1 MNATQLGWTDVLQML
16 LSFGLVVV
24 LLLVLLHFLKKMQQG
39 QGFGRNDRRMRVVE
53 TLGLGAR
60 QKVVITRVDDREFLL
75 GVTATDITVLGQ
87 WDAHDRPSDLGA
99 AMAVANSKK
108 T

>member
-39 QGFGRNDRRMRVVE
+39 QGFGRADRRMRVVE

-75 GVTATDITVLGQ
+75 GVTASDITVLGQ
-87 WDAHDRPSDLGA
+87 WEANDRPSELGA

>member
-39 QGFGRNDRRMRVVE
+39 QGFGRADRRIRVVE

-75 GVTATDITVLGQ
+75 GVTASDITVLGQ
-87 WDAHDRPSDLGA
+87 WDANDRPSDLGA
-99 AMAVANSKK
+99 AMAVANPKK

>member
-1 MNATQLGWTDVLQML
+1 MNANQLGWTDALQML
-16 LSFGLVVV
+16 LSFGFVVV

-39 QGFGRNDRRMRVVE
+39 QGFGRSARRMQVVE

-75 GVTATDITVLGQ
+75 GVTATDISVLGQ
-87 WDAHDRPSDLGA
+87 WAADDLPSDLGA
-99 AMAVANSKK
+99 PMATANPKK

>member
-39 QGFGRNDRRMRVVE
+39 QGFGRADRRMRVVE

-75 GVTATDITVLGQ
+75 GVTASDITVLGQ
-87 WDAHDRPSDLGA
+87 WDANDRPSELGA

>member
-1 MNATQLGWTDVLQML
+1 MNATQLGWTDALQML

-39 QGFGRNDRRMRVVE
+39 QGFGRSARRMQVME

-75 GVTATDITVLGQ
+75 GVTATDISVLGQ
-87 WDAHDRPSDLGA
+87 WDANDRPSDLA
-99 AMAVANSKK
+99 TPMATANPKK